1 MNETP
6 KQFLLPI
13 FAQDA
18 KKALPVFEITLKNLA
33 NISAD
38 DLHLFTIKAHAIKSA
53 LANIGEAELS
63 QIAFTLEKA
72 GRQSDKNIIAQK
84 TQELIDALK
93 SIVEKIEADAEQNS
107 IGADKEDTVY
117 LAEQLQII
125 RDACAE
131 YDLKAINM
139 VLANLEKMSWTKE
152 TRELIDSI
160 SEHLLYSDFE
170 KVGSL
175 ASTRLLPKP

>member
-1 MNETP
+1 LNR
-6 KQFLLPI
+6 QVLLPV

-18 KKALPVFEITLKNLA
+18 KKALPVFETVLKDLA

-38 DLHLFTIKAHAIKSA
+38 DLRLFTIKAHAIKSA
-53 LANIGEAELS
+53 LAGIGETELS

-72 GRQSDKNIIAQK
+72 GRQCDKNIIAQK

-93 SIVEKIEADAEQNS
+93 LIIEKSEVSAEKNS
-107 IGADKEDTVY
+107 TSTDKEDAAY

-125 RDACAE
+125 SDACTK
-131 YDLKAINM
+131 YDMKTANIA
-139 VLANLEKMSWTKE
+139 LANLEKMSWTKE
-152 TRELIDSI
+152 TAELINSI

-170 KVGSL
+170 KVDSL
-175 ASTRLLPKP
+175 ANQGNSSHLVEN